1 MPFSSDLLQNE
12 DDDCNLPDE
21 WIDKTTIEG
30 WAGDNTLPE
39 GWTPKHNCNSDDTT
53 LPGLDDVRDQP
64 IQAIIGNRCE
74 GWNKN
79 KQLPAG
85 WRATTTNTTVKRDNR
100 TILAS
105 QLPTI
110 FATNHRSF
118 FPKFQNFLD
127 LMQTQGLTLGLHSE
141 IWESKENKDHQ
152 KRIEEAFELEGV
164 QYISNP
170 RPNRGGGAAITLL
183 CSDFTLSKL
192 DVVIPKNLEV
202 VWGLVRPNVPTPE
215 FKGIIVCSFYSVPN
229 SRRKGQLI
237 EHITINY
244 TQLKAGNRDCFFLV
258 GGDKNELDVRH
269 ILDISPNLHMHNTKP
284 TYGQKNI
291 DILISDMVHL
301 YNESV
306 ILPSVPTDIPPGR
319 PGGGQ
324 PSDHSVVMCRP
335 RLERLSK
342 PAKETITKKTRRV
355 DDAKKMKIGQW
366 IQQESW
372 ETVVNCKSSSQMASQ
387 FTKLVFEKLTKYV
400 LRSI

>member
-1 MPFSSDLLQNE
+1 M
-12 DDDCNLPDE
+12 
-21 WIDKTTIEG
+21 
-30 WAGDNTLPE
+30 
-39 GWTPKHNCNSDDTT
+39 
-53 LPGLDDVRDQP
+53 
-64 IQAIIGNRCE
+64 
-74 GWNKN
+74 
-79 KQLPAG
+79 
-85 WRATTTNTTVKRDNR
+85 
-100 TILAS
+100 
-105 QLPTI
+105 
-110 FATNHRSF
+110 
-118 FPKFQNFLD
+118 
-127 LMQTQGLTLGLHSE
+127 
-141 IWESKENKDHQ
+141 
-152 KRIEEAFELEGV
+152 
-164 QYISNP
+164 
-170 RPNRGGGAAITLL
+170 
-183 CSDFTLSKL
+183 
-192 DVVIPKNLEV
+192 
-202 VWGLVRPNVPTPE
+202 PTPE

-284 TYGQKNI
+284 THGQKNI

-306 ILPSVPTDIPPGR
+306 IFPSVPTDIPPGR

-342 PAKETITKKTRRV
+342 PAKEMIVKKTRRV

-372 ETVVNCKSSSQMASQ
+372 ETVFNCKSSSQMASQ
-387 FTKLVFEKLTKYV
+387 FTKLVFEKLDQICPEEHLKITKMDGKQTSLALQTLARQR
-400 LRSI
+400 LREYEKTWQFREVQRDKKKTESPAPIRSKKGA